1 MTPNQ
6 RLSTKV
12 KTVST
17 AFIFCW
23 LTLTIPT
30 YAQNGTAGTGVDHD
44 WIVYS
49 FKFTHREGVQSDT
62 VKLIEENGHD
72 IFKNAL
78 IKLNERSSKRFKIT
92 IDPEEETFLV
102 HGIDRIEKVA
112 DLPEEKKQKIRQHKA
127 EYIVIPF
134 FWGVGGMVTA
144 IAKSLHRQDE
154 SLIASPETSFPYDK
168 WESGLR
174 DLARELAEQ
183 IYKNAGEEIP
193 IWLRKRKIGFGEFE
207 NKVKKTDVKYSEY
220 EGYAE
225 SCPYLVESKLTNL
238 LQGNA
243 NFNLKDAKIGL
254 DFIISGSL
262 IKFGNIVYIVFDISD
277 SDHNRKKSVEEQIE
291 SFDDFGDELKKIADN
306 LKTSL
311 EELTNNR

>member
-1 MTPNQ
+1 M
-6 RLSTKV
+6 L
-12 KTVST
+12 
-17 AFIFCW
+17 IFCLLA
-23 LTLTIPT
+23 LTAYT
-30 YAQNGTAGTGVDHD
+30 YAQDETTGLKTGDG
-44 WIVYS
+44 WTIYS

-78 IKLNERSSKRFKIT
+78 MKLNEKSPRPFRIT
-92 IDPEEETFLV
+92 IDPEEEAFLV
-102 HGIDRIEKVA
+102 HGIDRVEKVE
-112 DLPEEKKQKIRQHKA
+112 DLPEEKKQKIREHKA

-144 IAKSLHRQDE
+144 IAKSLHRQDG

-183 IYKNAGEEIP
+183 IYKDAGEEIP
-193 IWLRKRKIGFGEFE
+193 TWLRKRKIGFGKFE
-207 NKVKKTDVKYSEY
+207 NKVKKTDVKYAEY
-220 EGYAE
+220 EEYAE
-225 SCPYLVESKLTNL
+225 FCPYMVESELTNL
-238 LQGNA
+238 LQGNV
-243 NFNLKDAKIGL
+243 NFNIKDAKIGL

-262 IKFGNIVYIVFDISD
+262 IKFGNIVYVVFHISD

-291 SFDDFGDELKKIADN
+291 SFDDFGDELKKITDR
-306 LKTSL
+306 LSKSL
-311 EELTNNR
+311 EELTKNR